1 MHDVHMCCVLMNLVD
16 GICQSLHKSYAWA
29 SVVNVWLGFLFLTSS
44 VVADRLVLSSQRF
57 NIDGQAVESYMLVR
71 PAMLAHIL
79 PALADQKFGLSN
91 LTGRGFVAC
100 LDFWDPTRPAM
111 PAPHFT
117 ISVPNGWAVS
127 GINGSI
133 CEPLVL
139 FGACMLEAWPDKL
152 NL

>member
-1 MHDVHMCCVLMNLVD
+1 MNVR
-16 GICQSLHKSYAWA
+16 
-29 SVVNVWLGFLFLTSS
+29 LGFLFLTSS

-139 FGACMLEAWPDKL
+139 LAHACLKRGQTSSICEKAGLFVFDFKAQHFRL
-152 NL
+152 TSKC

>member
-16 GICQSLHKSYAWA
+16 GICQFLHESYAWA
-29 SVVNVWLGFLFLTSS
+29 SVVNVRLGFLFLTSS

-79 PALADQKFGLSN
+79 PALAGQKFVLSN

-100 LDFWDPTRPAM
+100 LNFWDPTRPAM

-139 FGACMLEAWPDKL
+139 FGACMLEAWSDKL

>member
-1 MHDVHMCCVLMNLVD
+1 MNVR
-16 GICQSLHKSYAWA
+16 
-29 SVVNVWLGFLFLTSS
+29 LGFLFLTSS

-79 PALADQKFGLSN
+79 PALADQKFGLSY

-100 LDFWDPTRPAM
+100 LNFWDPTRPAM

>member
-1 MHDVHMCCVLMNLVD
+1 MHDVHMCCVFMNLVD

-29 SVVNVWLGFLFLTSS
+29 SFVIVRLGFLILTSR
-44 VVADRLVLSSQRF
+44 VVADRIILSSQRL
-57 NIDGQAVESYMLVR
+57 NIDGQAEESYMLVR

-79 PALADQKFGLSN
+79 PTLAERKICLS
-91 LTGRGFVAC
+91 TPSGRGFVAC

-117 ISVPNGWAVS
+117 ISVSNGWAVS

>member
-1 MHDVHMCCVLMNLVD
+1 VLRAYQPGGLNLSVPAQILRV
-16 GICQSLHKSYAWA
+16 GIICERAA
-29 SVVNVWLGFLFLTSS
+29 RFFFFLTSS